1 MTSPQLQ
8 FVSCDRGVY
17 TYRADSLLIS
27 LSLYMGTVPAIKLG
41 LKPAQGTC
49 HMNALTYYM

>member
-49 HMNALTYYM
+49 HMNALTYYT